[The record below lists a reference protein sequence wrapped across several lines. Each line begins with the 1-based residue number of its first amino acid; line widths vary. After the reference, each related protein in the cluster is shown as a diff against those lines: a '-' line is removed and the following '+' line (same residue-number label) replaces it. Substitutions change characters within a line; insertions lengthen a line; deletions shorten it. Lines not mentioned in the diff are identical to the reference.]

1 MVLPVLLPAL
11 LAAVG
16 GQGAAGA
23 RHHAARLQGDPAPG
37 TDLASRMIR
46 FYITD
51 KILNDLWS
59 LVFKT
64 SLNKLE

>member
-1 MVLPVLLPAL
+1 MEAGGAEDGALLQVVLPVLLPAL

-37 TDLASRMIR
+37 ADLASRMIR

-51 KILNDLWS
+51 KIQ
-59 LVFKT
+59 
-64 SLNKLE
+64 